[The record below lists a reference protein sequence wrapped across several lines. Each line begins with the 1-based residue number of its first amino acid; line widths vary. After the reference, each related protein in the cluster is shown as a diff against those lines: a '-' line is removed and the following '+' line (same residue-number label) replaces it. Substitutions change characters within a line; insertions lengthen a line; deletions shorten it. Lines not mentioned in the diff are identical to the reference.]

1 MTLEDSALVDTVFDN
16 ALKLGLKDS
25 VLLILVKAVKRLV
38 RAQDEWNVRR
48 WDDDGEGKGKAAQE
62 LQDASDALRKL
73 VQP

>member
-25 VLLILVKAVKRLV
+25 VLLVLVKAVKRLV